1 LEPEGERDPELEGA
15 IDPEPD
21 DELDPLALNTEGGE
35 PIVEREDLPCPLA
48 FLAVESKAEVSSSTL
63 SVSGLADFS

>member
-21 DELDPLALNTEGGE
+21 DEIDPLALNTEGDE
-35 PIVEREDLPCPLA
+35 SVIEREDLPCPLA
-48 FLAVESKAEVSSSTL
+48 FLAVESKVEVSSSIL